1 MTSLRQGMSL
11 YPLLVTSPMILH
23 RSKDS
28 RVVVQQ
34 VSWKGENISDS
45 SYDLL
50 DSLIHRVGEMN
61 PELGYEINFVEWSRD
76 GNYLATGGSDGHVR
90 VWSKRDNL
98 LLFCKDTRGPISTV
112 RFSPNSKYLLSS
124 SIDGNHLLWEI
135 EKQIVVQKY
144 HFATGNAVRCLSSTY
159 I

>member
-1 MTSLRQGMSL
+1 
-11 YPLLVTSPMILH
+11 MILH

-98 LLFCKDTRGPISTV
+98 LLFCKDTHGPISTV

-144 HFATGNAVRCLSSTY
+144 HFATGNAVLCLSSTY